1 MNVRAQAIVKP
12 RTRAEPGTGFLYG
25 WLLLVLFIEYAR
37 PASVFTFLD
46 FPFFYSIPPL
56 SLLVVTL
63 FAPGLRSMQEI
74 FSDRIAKWVFIL
86 LGLIFVSV
94 LLAPM
99 KEIAWN
105 IATMVLGRVFIFIM
119 ICRLM
124 TSESRIRGVIF
135 TLFLAHAF
143 LLSMNMDVLL
153 NPETRNYIDGATFLG
168 DGNDFALSLCLL
180 LPCMVEVALASRKT
194 LMKFIAWAGVTT
206 IVLAIVATQ
215 SRGGTLGVL
224 AVFAYLW
231 WRSPKKLVTMVAIG
245 MVSIAALVFAPPE
258 YFTRMAT
265 MQDTSADGSAQGRI
279 NAWKGAIGMGAK
291 NPLGIGAGHFGA
303 RWGLTAHSTYMLAFA
318 ELGPLGLT
326 CVLML
331 VLGNLWANARLRANL
346 LQKALAD
353 KGQALRESTRML
365 DLLNAAM
372 VAFAVAGAFLSATY
386 YPHMYVLTGLLI
398 SARILAARRAG
409 LPVTK
414 RP

>member
-1 MNVRAQAIVKP
+1 MNARAQTIAKP
-12 RTRAEPGTGFLYG
+12 RTRAEPATGFLYG
-25 WLLLVLFIEYAR
+25 WLLLALFIEYAR
-37 PASVFTFLD
+37 PASVLTFLD

-56 SLLVVTL
+56 SLLVVTF
-63 FAPGLRSMQEI
+63 FAPGLRSMREI
-74 FSDRIAKWVFIL
+74 FADSIAKWVFIFL
-86 LGLIFVSV
+86 ALILVSV

-99 KEIAWN
+99 MEVAWN
-105 IATMVLGRVFIFIM
+105 IATMVLGRVFLFIM

-135 TLFLAHAF
+135 TLFLAHMF

-153 NPETRNYIDGATFLG
+153 NPEQRGYIDGATFLG

-180 LPCMVEVALASRKT
+180 LPCMVEIALASRKKLT
-194 LMKFIAWAGVTT
+194 KLVVWAGVIT

-215 SRGGTLGVL
+215 SRGGTLGVV
-224 AVFAYLW
+224 AVFSYLW
-231 WRSPKKLVTMVAIG
+231 WRSPKKLATMVAIG
-245 MVSIAALVFAPPE
+245 IISVAALVFAPPE

-265 MQDTSADGSAQGRI
+265 MQDTSSDGSAQGRI

-331 VLGNLWANARLRANL
+331 VFGNLRANARLRAKL

-353 KGQALRESTRML
+353 KSEALRESTRML
-365 DLLNAAM
+365 DLLNASM
-372 VAFAVAGAFLSATY
+372 VGFAVAGAFLSATY
-386 YPHMYVLTGLLI
+386 YPHMYVLSGLLI
-398 SARILAARRAG
+398 SARILASERAG
-409 LPVTK
+409 LLVT
-414 RP
+414 RRS